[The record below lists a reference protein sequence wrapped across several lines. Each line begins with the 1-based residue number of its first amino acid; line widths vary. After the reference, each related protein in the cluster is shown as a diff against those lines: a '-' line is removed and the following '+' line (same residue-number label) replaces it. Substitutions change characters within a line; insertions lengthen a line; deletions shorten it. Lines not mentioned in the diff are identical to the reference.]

1 MSPYVGKMAENSSWM
16 QKTMNPMTIEE
27 HSNLMEE
34 IPLAL
39 QVLVAVD
46 EGKLEMV
53 IDLQEAEMVV
63 DQWVELDEQ
72 RKIAVLDNAGRGF
85 CWWVG
90 HMLLVKKPRKDH

>member
-1 MSPYVGKMAENSSWM
+1 MSPYVGKMAGNSSWM

-27 HSNLMEE
+27 HLNLMEE

-46 EGKLEMV
+46 ERKQEMV

-63 DQWVELDEQ
+63 D
-72 RKIAVLDNAGRGF
+72 
-85 CWWVG
+85 
-90 HMLLVKKPRKDH
+90 

>member
-46 EGKLEMV
+46 ERKLEMV

-63 DQWVELDEQ
+63 DRWVELDEQ
-72 RKIAVLDNAGRGF
+72 REIAVLDNAGRGVR
-85 CWWVG
+85 WWVG

>member
-46 EGKLEMV
+46 EMKLEMV
-53 IDLQEAEMVV
+53 VDLQEAEMVV
-63 DQWVELDEQ
+63 DRWVEL
-72 RKIAVLDNAGRGF
+72 G
-85 CWWVG
+85 
-90 HMLLVKKPRKDH
+90 